1 MATMTATKEEVRL
14 RVQDLIMEILVAL
27 AVEDDTTDE
36 EVSVLETDM
45 TEVATL
51 IVESLGLEILT
62 VDNEDGTKFTASCE
76 ILESELTDED

>member
-1 MATMTATKEEVRL
+1 
-14 RVQDLIMEILVAL
+14 MEILVAL

-62 VDNEDGTKFTASCE
+62 VDNEDGTKFTVSCE
-76 ILESELTDED
+76 ILESELADED

>member
-27 AVEDDTTDE
+27 AVDDDTTDE
-36 EVSVLETDM
+36 EVAVFETDM

-51 IVESLGLEILT
+51 IVESLGLEILS
-62 VDNEDGTKFTASCE
+62 VDNEGGTKFTASCE
-76 ILESELTDED
+76 ILESELADED

>member
-27 AVEDDTTDE
+27 AVDDDTTDE
-36 EVSVLETDM
+36 EVAVFETDM

-51 IVESLGLEILT
+51 IIEPLGLEILT
-62 VDNEDGTKFTASCE
+62 VDNEGGTKFTASCE
-76 ILESELTDED
+76 ILESELADED

>member
-1 MATMTATKEEVRL
+1 
-14 RVQDLIMEILVAL
+14 MEILVAL

-51 IVESLGLEILT
+51 IVESLGLEIMT

>member
-27 AVEDDTTDE
+27 AAVF
-36 EVSVLETDM
+36 ETDM

-62 VDNEDGTKFTASCE
+62 VDNESGTKFTASCE
-76 ILESELTDED
+76 ILESELADED

>member
-27 AVEDDTTDE
+27 AVDDDTTDE
-36 EVSVLETDM
+36 EVAVFETDM

-62 VDNEDGTKFTASCE
+62 VDNEIGTKFTASCE
-76 ILESELTDED
+76 ILESELADED